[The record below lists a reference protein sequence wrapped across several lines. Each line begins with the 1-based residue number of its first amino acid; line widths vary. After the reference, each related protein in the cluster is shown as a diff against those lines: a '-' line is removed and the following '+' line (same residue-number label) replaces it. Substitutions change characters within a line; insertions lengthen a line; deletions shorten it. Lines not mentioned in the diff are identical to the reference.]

1 MDNLREQVELEMK
14 RAWWDIL
21 KEEIYSQPPKF
32 EQLKLILGEIHHI
45 LCSLVPHRPD
55 IHEKIYNDFFI
66 SEPTEELQ
74 YQALKWIKKFQA
86 PLWDSYTSE
95 WEKRIPEDTIT
106 FLKEYYM
113 HLDRVHEEVKELM
126 KNNTKPKD
134 LSEIKLKTGR

>member
-1 MDNLREQVELEMK
+1 
-14 RAWWDIL
+14 
-21 KEEIYSQPPKF
+21 
-32 EQLKLILGEIHHI
+32 
-45 LCSLVPHRPD
+45 
-55 IHEKIYNDFFI
+55 
-66 SEPTEELQ
+66 
-74 YQALKWIKKFQA
+74 
-86 PLWDSYTSE
+86 LWDSYTSE